1 MRWVFLLGLMALVP
15 AMVGWLQQN
24 PNKRPLVAM
33 AMGLLPF
40 VLAPWHLYVAPYG
53 WPAWAGHTK
62 GLEVSLLDAI
72 ALAVLISAPR
82 SRFKLPFKAVFF
94 TYLACVLVSIGMARM
109 PTASLFYLWQVLRMV
124 VVFAAVVKLC
134 EHERAPAALMTGLIL
149 GIGTQAYY
157 AISGFLGGAVESGG
171 TFGHRNLLGLVTH
184 FVLLPSLALVLAG
197 ERGWAP
203 KTGVL
208 LSTIVVILT
217 SSRATIGLAGPAC
230 FVLLV
235 LSMIRK
241 NSSRKAAIVTGA
253 CIALAVAAPLALASL
268 DKRFE
273 RTGAADE
280 SERIAF
286 ESAAKMMVAENP
298 LGVGANNYVFVAN
311 GEGYSSRAGVH
322 WGFGSRSTSVHNA
335 YLLVAA
341 ETGYVGLIAFCLLL
355 LLAIKMAFQ
364 TAWRYR
370 NDRRG
375 ELSLGLG
382 MALLVVAIH
391 SKFEWAALVFSVQYL
406 LACNLGL
413 IAGLANQLARDAR
426 KRPGQ
431 RADAVAAPRDAEPLG
446 GAMPRP
452 GTSSVAPETIPKL
465 ARERRS

>member
-1 MRWVFLLGLMALVP
+1 MKWVFLLALVALVP
-15 AMVGWLQQN
+15 VLAGWIAQN
-24 PNKRPLVAM
+24 PNKRPAVAVV
-33 AMGLLPF
+33 MGLLPF
-40 VLAPWHLYVAPYG
+40 VMAPWHLYVAPYG
-53 WPAWAGHTK
+53 WPIWAGHTK
-62 GLEVSLLDAI
+62 GIELSLLDAI
-72 ALAVLISAPR
+72 AFAVLVSPPR
-82 SRFKLPFKAVFF
+82 SRFKLPFKAAFF
-94 TYLACVLVSIGMARM
+94 TYLGCVLLSLAVARM
-109 PTASLFYLWQVLRMV
+109 PTATVFYLVQVLRMT
-124 VVFAAVVKLC
+124 VVFAAIVKLC
-134 EHERAPAALMTGLIL
+134 EHERVPAALMTGMIL

-157 AISGFLGGAVESGG
+157 AISGFAGGAVESAG

-203 KTGVL
+203 KAGVF
-208 LSTIVVILT
+208 LSAIVVILT

-230 FVLLV
+230 FGLLI

-241 NSSRKAAIVTGA
+241 NSSRKAAIVTAA
-253 CIALAVAAPLALASL
+253 CIGLAIAAPLAIASL

-273 RTGAADE
+273 RTGVSDE

-286 ESAAKMMVAENP
+286 ENAAKMMIVENP

-322 WGFGSRSTSVHNA
+322 WGYGSRSTSVHNA
-335 YLLVAA
+335 YLLIAA
-341 ETGYVGLIAFCLLL
+341 ETGYLSLIAFCLLL
-355 LLAIKMAFQ
+355 ALAIKTAFQ

-382 MALLVVAIH
+382 VALLVVAIH

-426 KRPGQ
+426 RKPIQ
-431 RADAVAAPRDAEPLG
+431 RASAGGSSKAPEPAG
-446 GAMPRP
+446 GTMRYP
-452 GTSSVAPETIPKL
+452 GTGRADSETIP
-465 ARERRS
+465 RIRRS